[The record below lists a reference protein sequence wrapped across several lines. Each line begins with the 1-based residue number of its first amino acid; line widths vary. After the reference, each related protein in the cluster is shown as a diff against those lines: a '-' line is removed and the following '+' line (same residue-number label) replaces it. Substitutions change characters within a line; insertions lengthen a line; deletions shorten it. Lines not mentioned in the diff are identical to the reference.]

1 MTITLKAV
9 SNTPTHRTLICT
21 IRSEYSDHDLPLRV
35 RFNEN
40 EVELKPNL
48 DGLAWITN
56 KDRKWLIDEI
66 RDLVTD
72 WSD

>member
-1 MTITLKAV
+1 
-9 SNTPTHRTLICT
+9 
-21 IRSEYSDHDLPLRV
+21 V

-48 DGLAWITN
+48 DGLEWITN

-66 RDLVTD
+66 RDLVAD
-72 WSD
+72 WSE